1 MIRSA
6 VDRAWRVVFT
16 GSSFLFFFLGG
27 VILSYLVSPLLWV
40 MVRDP
45 ARRARSCRRAVAR
58 TWVFFHD
65 YMRWTRLLRYDPRR
79 LRLAL
84 PAGPY
89 LMIANHP
96 TLVDVTA
103 LAAAVP
109 DLAVVAKRAM
119 MRSLL
124 VGPLLRRCQ
133 HIDAGDGG
141 TFGGVG
147 LYEQALAHL
156 RAGTPVMLFPEG
168 TRSPER
174 GLGEF
179 RLGAFQ
185 IAAQAGVPLVPVLI
199 RCEPPTLMRGQPW
212 YEIPER
218 TAVLTISQLPA
229 IDPGSAPAAR
239 LARSTRQLYVEAL
252 GLDAA
257 AATPAL
263 APVSAV
269 ATGGA

>member
-1 MIRSA
+1 VIRVA
-6 VDRAWRVVFT
+6 IDRAWRVLFT
-16 GSSFLFFFLGG
+16 GSSFFFFFLGG
-27 VILSYLVSPLLWV
+27 VILSYLVLPILAATA
-40 MVRDP
+40 RDP
-45 ARRARSCRRAVAR
+45 ARRARRCRQAVAR
-58 TWVFFHD
+58 TWVLFHD

-79 LRLAL
+79 VPLTL

-89 LMIANHP
+89 VMIANHP

-109 DLAVVAKRAM
+109 ELAVVAKRAM

-124 VGPLLRRCQ
+124 VGPVLRRCR

-141 TFGGVG
+141 TFGGVK
-147 LYEQALAHL
+147 LFEQALAHL

-185 IAAQAGVPLVPVLI
+185 LAAQAGVPLVPVLI
-199 RCEPPTLMRGQPW
+199 RCEPPTLMRGQAW
-212 YEIPER
+212 YEVPER
-218 TAVLTISQLPA
+218 TAVLSVT
-229 IDPGSAPAAR
+229 
-239 LARSTRQLYVEAL
+239 
-252 GLDAA
+252 
-257 AATPAL
+257 
-263 APVSAV
+263 
-269 ATGGA
+269 